1 VKQEKTDNTKKRKG
15 QPVDSL
21 SQVILGIAGLVIVV
35 LQTIIAS
42 MLSDMKKSI
51 DRTWKRINNHYHEVE
66 CSNVDC
72 RTLRTGNVILPRGS
86 E

>member
-1 VKQEKTDNTKKRKG
+1 MDTT
-15 QPVDSL
+15 

-51 DRTWKRINNHYHEVE
+51 DKTWRRVNNHYHEIE
-66 CSNVDC
+66 CSNLDC
-72 RTLRTGNVILPRGS
+72 HALRTGNVILPRGS

>member
-1 VKQEKTDNTKKRKG
+1 MDA
-15 QPVDSL
+15 L

-35 LQTIIAS
+35 LQTIIAY

-51 DRTWKRINNHYHEVE
+51 DRTWKRINNHYHEVS
-66 CSNVDC
+66 CDNSDC
-72 RTLRTGNVILPRGS
+72 HALRTGNVILPRGS

>member
-1 VKQEKTDNTKKRKG
+1 MDTT
-15 QPVDSL
+15 

-51 DRTWKRINNHYHEVE
+51 DRTWKRINNHYHEVS
-66 CSNVDC
+66 CDNSDC
-72 RTLRTGNVILPRGS
+72 HALRTGNVILPRGS

>member
-1 VKQEKTDNTKKRKG
+1 MDAT
-15 QPVDSL
+15 

-51 DRTWKRINNHYHEVE
+51 DRTWKRINNHYHEVS
-66 CSNVDC
+66 CDNSDC
-72 RTLRTGNVILPRGS
+72 HALRTGNVILPRGS

>member
-1 VKQEKTDNTKKRKG
+1 M
-15 QPVDSL
+15 DSL

-51 DRTWKRINNHYHEVE
+51 DKTWRRVNNHYHEIE
-66 CSNVDC
+66 CSNLDC
-72 RTLRTGNVILPRGS
+72 HALRTGNVILPRGS